1 MRMIMR
7 KIAQHISDQFSSLR
21 FALELIVVIL
31 IKATLIV
38 LIWKCFFSHPIEQ
51 GLTQQTYQDHFFG
64 KVHQGSHQ

>member
-21 FALELIVVIL
+21 FALELIAVIL

-64 KVHQGSHQ
+64 KAHQGSRQ